1 MQSMNSNTPTTTAN
15 PPQIVVAG
23 HICVD
28 VIPAFDES
36 AASLQQIL
44 IPGKLT
50 KVGPALLSTGGAV
63 SNTGVALHRLGVP
76 VKLMGKVGGDFFG
89 QAVLDLLR
97 RLDPHLADGMIV
109 AHGENSSYTI
119 VINPPG
125 IDRIFLHCPGPND
138 TFGAADIDLAE
149 LAGARIFH
157 FGYPPIMRRMY
168 LDNGAELAALLRAV
182 RASGVT
188 TTLDMAQPDPNS
200 EAGRL
205 DWPALLNNVLPHV
218 DIFAPSID
226 EILYMLD
233 RSAFDA
239 LTSGALQLNGELLH
253 SVAERLLDLG
263 AAIVLLKLGDLG
275 LYVRT
280 TADVERLLHMGA
292 ERPQQLDNW
301 LNRELLTP
309 CFQVTVGGTTGSG
322 DCTIAGFLTGLLAGL
337 PIEEALIGAVAVG
350 ACSVESPDA
359 TSGVPHWEAV
369 QRRIADGWQ
378 RYPLGVHLSGWEID
392 HQHGLWY
399 H

>member
-1 MQSMNSNTPTTTAN
+1 MNSNMPTTTAN

-28 VIPAFDES
+28 VIPTFTASS
-36 AASLQQIL
+36 ASIQQL
-44 IPGKLT
+44 LTPGKLT
-50 KVGPALLSTGGAV
+50 KVGPAIAATGGAV

-76 VKLMGKVGGDFFG
+76 VKLMGKVGDDLFG

-97 RLDPHLADGMIV
+97 QLDPHLADGMIV
-109 AHGENSSYTI
+109 ANGEDSSYTI

-168 LDNGAELAALLRAV
+168 LDGGAELASLLRAV

-188 TTLDMAQPDPNS
+188 TSLDMAQPDPNS

-205 DWPALLNNVLPHV
+205 DWPSLLRAVLPHV

-233 RSAFDA
+233 RSAFNA
-239 LTSGALQLNGELLH
+239 LNSGELRLNGEVLH
-253 SVAERLLDLG
+253 SIAESLLNLG
-263 AAIVLLKLGDLG
+263 AAIVLLKLGHLG

-280 TADVERLLHMGA
+280 TADADRLQCMGA
-292 ERPQQLDNW
+292 GRPQHLGNW

-309 CFQVTVGGTTGSG
+309 CFQVTVAGTTGSG

-337 PIEEALIGAVAVG
+337 PIEDALIGAVGVG

-359 TSGVPHWEAV
+359 TSGVPHWDVV
-369 QRRIADGWQ
+369 QRRIVAGWQ
-378 RYPLGVHLSGWEID
+378 RHPLGLSLSGWQFD
-392 HQHGLWY
+392 HQHGLWSV
-399 H
+399 HES